1 MRKFG
6 SGLAVAALATF
17 VAGAPAFAARGTDGE
32 LKILF
37 WQAVSTLNPYL
48 SGGVKEELASSLVL
62 EPLAGFDE
70 DAKLVP
76 RLVVDIP
83 TLENGGVSTDL
94 TSVTWKLKPGVKW
107 SDGSPLTADDVVFTW
122 RYCTAPG
129 GGCAQAS
136 KFEGVQTVEAID
148 PLTVKVTF
156 TGPKPF
162 PYTAFVGAASPIIQ
176 RAQFR
181 DCLGPKAP
189 GCTAAN
195 FAPVGTGPFKVQAF
209 KPNDTISYAANDNYR
224 DPEKPAFST
233 VTLKGGGD
241 ALSAARAVLETGE
254 YDYAWNIQ
262 IEPEVLQA
270 MIGAGKGKALTA
282 FSSWV
287 ERIDVNLDAVDA
299 SLGDKRST
307 AQAGPHPILSDP
319 AVRKALSAAIDR
331 SVVVE
336 TAYGAAGKPTCN
348 MVAGPDIYVS
358 TANDSCLKP
367 DLASVNKLLDDAG
380 WKIGPDGVRAKNGV
394 KLSFVFQTSTNSV
407 RQATQAPLKD
417 MWSQIGAAV
426 ELRNV
431 PASVFFGG
439 DPASPDTFQKFY
451 SDLQMYTV
459 LYEGTD
465 PETYLARWLCKNIPS
480 PSNGWQGE
488 NMSRYCDADYDRLID
503 ALARTQSPAERAT
516 IVKKLNDKLVG
527 DGVVIPLVFR
537 GAVSAFSNRLA
548 GIRMSG
554 WDSELWNVA
563 DWSRAK

>member
-1 MRKFG
+1 MRKYE
-6 SGLAVAALATF
+6 SGLAVLALAMLF
-17 VAGAPAFAARGTDGE
+17 AAAPAFAARGTDGE

-70 DAKLVP
+70 NAMLVP
-76 RLVVDIP
+76 LLVVDIP

-94 TSVTWKLKPGVKW
+94 TSVTWKLKPGLKW
-107 SDGSPLTADDVVFTW
+107 SDGAPLMADDVVFTW
-122 RYCTAPG
+122 AYCTAPG
-129 GGCAQAS
+129 GGCAQRA
-136 KFEGVQTVEAID
+136 KFEGVKAVEAVD

-156 TGPKPF
+156 QGPKPF
-162 PYTAFVGAASPIIQ
+162 PYTAFVGATSPIIQ
-176 RAQFR
+176 KAQFAN
-181 DCLGPKAP
+181 CLGAKAP

-195 FAPVGTGPFKVQAF
+195 FAPIGTGPFKVQAF
-209 KPNDTISYAANDNYR
+209 KPNDTISYAANENYR

-254 YDYAWNIQ
+254 YDYAWNTQ
-262 IEPEVLQA
+262 IEPEVLQG
-270 MIGAGKGKALTA
+270 MTGAGKGKVLTA

-287 ERIDVNLDAVDA
+287 ERIDLNFDAADA

-319 AVRKALSAAIDR
+319 AIRKALSAAIDR
-331 SVVVE
+331 SAVVE

-348 MVAGPDIYVS
+348 IIAGPDIYVS

-367 DLASVNKLLDDAG
+367 DLAAVNALLDGAG
-380 WKIGPDGVRAKNGV
+380 WKMGPDGVRAKNGV
-394 KLSFVFQTSTNSV
+394 KLSFVFQSSTNSV
-407 RQATQAPLKD
+407 RQTTQALLKD
-417 MWSQIGAAV
+417 MWGQIGAAV
-426 ELRNV
+426 ELRNI
-431 PASVFFGG
+431 PPSVFFGG
-439 DPASPDTFQKFY
+439 DPSSPDTFQKFY
-451 SDLQMYTV
+451 ADLQMYTV
-459 LYEGTD
+459 LYSGTD
-465 PETYLARWLCKNIPS
+465 PESHLASWLCNNIPS

-488 NMSRYCDADYDRLID
+488 NMSRYCDASYDRLFD
-503 ALARTQSPAERAT
+503 ELSRTASPADRAT
-516 IVKKLNDKLVG
+516 IVKKLNDQLVG
-527 DGVVIPLVFR
+527 DGAVIPLVFR

-548 GIRMSG
+548 GVRMSG
-554 WDSELWNVA
+554 WDSELANVA

>member
-1 MRKFG
+1 MRKYE
-6 SGLAVAALATF
+6 SGLAVVALAML
-17 VAGAPAFAARGTDGE
+17 VAAAPAFAARGTDGE

-70 DAKLVP
+70 NGKLVP

-83 TLENGGVSTDL
+83 TLENGGLSTDL
-94 TSVTWKLKPGVKW
+94 TTATWKLKPGVKW
-107 SDGSPLTADDVVFTW
+107 SDGAPLTADDVVFTW
-122 RYCTAPG
+122 AYCTAPG
-129 GGCAQAS
+129 GGCAQAA
-136 KFEGVQTVEAID
+136 KFEGVKAVEAID

-156 TGPKPF
+156 KGPKPF
-162 PYTAFVGAASPIIQ
+162 PYTAFVGATSPIIQ
-176 RAQFR
+176 KAQFAN
-181 DCLGPKAP
+181 CLGAKAP

-195 FAPVGTGPFKVQAF
+195 FAPIGTGPFKVQAF
-209 KPNDTISYAANDNYR
+209 KPNDTISYAANENYR
-224 DPEKPAFST
+224 DPEEPAFST

-254 YDYAWNIQ
+254 YDYAWNTQ
-262 IEPEVLQA
+262 IEPEVLQG
-270 MIGAGKGKALTA
+270 MTGAGKGKVLTA

-287 ERIDVNLDAVDA
+287 ERIDLNFDAADA

-319 AVRKALSAAIDR
+319 AIRKALSAAIDR
-331 SVVVE
+331 SAVVE

-348 MVAGPDIYVS
+348 IIAGPDIYVS

-367 DLASVNKLLDDAG
+367 DLAAVNALLDGAG
-380 WKIGPDGVRAKNGV
+380 WKMGPDGVRAKNGV

-407 RQATQAPLKD
+407 RQTTQALLKD
-417 MWSQIGAAV
+417 MWGQIGVAV
-426 ELRNV
+426 ELRNI
-431 PASVFFGG
+431 PPSVFFGG
-439 DPASPDTFQKFY
+439 DPSSPDTFQKFY
-451 SDLQMYTV
+451 ADLQMYTV
-459 LYEGTD
+459 LYSGTD
-465 PETYLARWLCKNIPS
+465 PESHLASWLCKNIPS

-488 NMSRYCDADYDRLID
+488 NMSRYCDASYDRLFD
-503 ALARTQSPAERAT
+503 ELSRTASPADRAT
-516 IVKKLNDKLVG
+516 IVKKLNDQLVG
-527 DGVVIPLVFR
+527 DGAVIPLVFR

-548 GIRMSG
+548 GVRMSG
-554 WDSELWNVA
+554 WDSELANVA

>member
-1 MRKFG
+1 MRKYE
-6 SGLAVAALATF
+6 SGLAVVALAML
-17 VAGAPAFAARGTDGE
+17 VAAAPAFAARGTDGE

-70 DAKLVP
+70 NGKLVP

-83 TLENGGVSTDL
+83 TLENGGLSTDL
-94 TSVTWKLKPGVKW
+94 TTATWKLKPGVKW
-107 SDGSPLTADDVVFTW
+107 SDGAPLTADDVVFTW
-122 RYCTAPG
+122 AYCTAPG
-129 GGCAQAS
+129 GGCAQAA
-136 KFEGVQTVEAID
+136 KFEGVKAVEAID

-156 TGPKPF
+156 KGPKPF
-162 PYTAFVGAASPIIQ
+162 PYTAFVGATSPIIQ
-176 RAQFR
+176 KAQFAN
-181 DCLGPKAP
+181 CLGAKAP

-195 FAPVGTGPFKVQAF
+195 FAPIGTGPFKVQAF
-209 KPNDTISYAANDNYR
+209 KPNDTISYAANENYR

-254 YDYAWNIQ
+254 YDYAWNTQ
-262 IEPEVLQA
+262 IEPEVLQG
-270 MIGAGKGKALTA
+270 MTGAGKGKVLTA

-287 ERIDVNLDAVDA
+287 ERIDLNFDAADA

-319 AVRKALSAAIDR
+319 AIRKALSAAIDR
-331 SVVVE
+331 SAVVE

-348 MVAGPDIYVS
+348 IIAGPDIYVS

-367 DLASVNKLLDDAG
+367 DLAAVNALLDGAG
-380 WKIGPDGVRAKNGV
+380 WKMGPDGVRAKNGV
-394 KLSFVFQTSTNSV
+394 KLSFVFQSSTNSV
-407 RQATQAPLKD
+407 RQTTQALLKD
-417 MWSQIGAAV
+417 MWGQIGAAV
-426 ELRNV
+426 ELRNI
-431 PASVFFGG
+431 PPSVFFGG
-439 DPASPDTFQKFY
+439 DPSSPDTFQKFY
-451 SDLQMYTV
+451 ADLQMYTV
-459 LYEGTD
+459 LYSGTD
-465 PETYLARWLCKNIPS
+465 PESHLASWLCNNIPS

-488 NMSRYCDADYDRLID
+488 NMSRYCDASYDRLFD
-503 ALARTQSPAERAT
+503 ELSRTASPADRAT
-516 IVKKLNDKLVG
+516 IVKKLNDQLVG
-527 DGVVIPLVFR
+527 DGAVIPLVFR

-548 GIRMSG
+548 GVRMSG
-554 WDSELWNVA
+554 WDSELANVA